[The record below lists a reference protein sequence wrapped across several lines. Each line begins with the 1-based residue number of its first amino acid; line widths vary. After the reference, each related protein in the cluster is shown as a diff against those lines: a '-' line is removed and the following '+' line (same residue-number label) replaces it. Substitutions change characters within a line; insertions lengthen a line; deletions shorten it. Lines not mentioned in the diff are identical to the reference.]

1 VLRRYSVHPVQYGL
15 VGLSLAVFILLL
27 LSLSEHLG
35 FAWAYAIAGISCV
48 SLIAYYV
55 AHVIGDRKIGALFA
69 GSLGLLYALSYVI
82 LSAEDY
88 ALLIGS
94 LLVFGTLGAIMVLT
108 RKVDWALFGQA
119 TSKPASSP

>member
-1 VLRRYSVHPVQYGL
+1 VHPIQYGL
-15 VGLSLAVFILLL
+15 VGLSLAIFFLLL

-35 FAWAYAIAGISCV
+35 FTLAYSLSAAACV

-55 AHVIGDRKIGALFA
+55 AHAIGDRKLGALFGGA
-69 GSLGLLYALSYVI
+69 IASLYALLYAI

-94 LLVFGTLGAIMVLT
+94 LLVFGVLGVIMVLT
-108 RKVDWALFGQA
+108 RKVNWTQFGQ
-119 TSKPASSP
+119 SSEGPLGARMSRVP